1 MILHDSSLDF
11 VANRGITG
19 SSDSIARAGLTKCVG
34 CRIRDGN
41 TSPPASFLIN
51 ARQASSIDLSIPNAR
66 NKILDHAS
74 SHDAGSGRVPWLISR
89 LHKKPVRDRCSCSLP
104 PFHPLPFPS
113 SSEIERDAAFLSANE
128 FLFMP
133 PSNWYLAL
141 FSISDSPVLR
151 GSGGKDRERG
161 DR

>member
-11 VANRGITG
+11 VANCGITG
-19 SSDSIARAGLTKCVG
+19 SSDLIARAGLTKCVG

-41 TSPPASFLIN
+41 TSPSASFLIN
-51 ARQASSIDLSIPNAR
+51 ARQALTSPSPTRGIKYWTTRRLTMQEV
-66 NKILDHAS
+66 
-74 SHDAGSGRVPWLISR
+74 VPWLISR

-151 GSGGKDRERG
+151 GNGGKDRERG

>member
-11 VANRGITG
+11 VANCGITG

-41 TSPPASFLIN
+41 TFPPASFLIN

-74 SHDAGSGRVPWLISR
+74 SHDAGSGTVAYI
-89 LHKKPVRDRCSCSLP
+89 PVAQKAGARPVQLLSSPIPSPAVSL
-104 PFHPLPFPS
+104 L
-113 SSEIERDAAFLSANE
+113 ERN
-128 FLFMP
+128 
-133 PSNWYLAL
+133 
-141 FSISDSPVLR
+141 
-151 GSGGKDRERG
+151 RERC
-161 DR
+161 RVSLR